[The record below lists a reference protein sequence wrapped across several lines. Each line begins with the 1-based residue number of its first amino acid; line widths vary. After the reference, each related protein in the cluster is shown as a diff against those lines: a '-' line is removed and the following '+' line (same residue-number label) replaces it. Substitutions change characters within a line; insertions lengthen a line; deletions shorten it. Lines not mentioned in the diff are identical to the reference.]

1 MHHWRQIV
9 NRLCQSHVP
18 GLEALEQVIG
28 RKLLLQCA
36 LQIVFGFLLRS
47 ILVDALDWNGVV
59 LEVPYLVMSVLVV
72 E

>member
-1 MHHWRQIV
+1 MHHGWQVV
-9 NRLCQSHVP
+9 NSLRQSHVP

-36 LQIVFGFLLRS
+36 LQIVLGFLLRS

-59 LEVPYLVMSVLVV
+59 LEVPYLLMSVFVV